1 MKIIRKLIVLL
12 LVLSFFVPTAIFA
25 AETDPVDPLP
35 EEPAATEEPA
45 EPEEPSIYDEF
56 LSGIEEGSD
65 LYPIKEFL
73 EGINVEIVLNGEEVP
88 TLIISFVNPDFF
100 GSEMLSEEL
109 LAELEAT
116 LRERILNYLAYLEEE
131 PEEPV
136 APVEPEAEEPAE
148 PAVEAEEPAE
158 PEAEEP
164 AEPAVEAEEPVEPVV
179 EEPSL
184 IEIVLVTGLTE
195 EQEAAIIQLAECELV
210 KLFVTEA
217 FDSVKDAFFQAKVE
231 LINAMYAYK
240 AIRKTGDLEDVM
252 EALGRLQEARE
263 NKDLMELLKDEVEI
277 MKEGIKEL
285 LVCDDDEGFSNGPK
299 EESPSI
305 MNKLESEG
313 IGKGLVK
320 EKKEKKVKTNNGKK
334 G

>member
-136 APVEPEAEEPAE
+136 APV
-148 PAVEAEEPAE
+148 E

>member
-25 AETDPVDPLP
+25 AETDPVDPP
-35 EEPAATEEPA
+35 VEEPA
-45 EPEEPSIYDEF
+45 EPVEEPSIYDVF

-65 LYPIKEFL
+65 LYPIKDFL
-73 EGINVEIVLNGEEVP
+73 EGIKVEIVPNGEEAP
-88 TLIISFVNPDFF
+88 TLIISFVNPEFF

-109 LAELEAT
+109 LVELEAI
-116 LRERILNYLAYLEEE
+116 LRDRILKYLAHLEEETEESEE
-131 PEEPV
+131 PEEP
-136 APVEPEAEEPAE
+136 AVEEPTEPAVEEPAAPEAEEPEE
-148 PAVEAEEPAE
+148 PAVEEPAE
-158 PEAEEP
+158 PEAEEL
-164 AEPAVEAEEPVEPVV
+164 
-179 EEPSL
+179 SL

-195 EQEAAIIQLAECELV
+195 EQEAAIIQLAECELI
-210 KLFVTEA
+210 KLFITEA
-217 FDSVKDAFFQAKVE
+217 FDSVKDAFFQAKVDF
-231 LINAMYAYK
+231 INAMNAYK
-240 AIRKTGDLEDVM
+240 AIRKTGSVEEVM

-263 NKDLMELLKDEVEI
+263 YKDQMELLKDEVEF
-277 MKEGIKEL
+277 MKEGIKDL
-285 LVCDDDEGFSNGPK
+285 LVCDDNEGFSNGPK

>member
-116 LRERILNYLAYLEEE
+116 LRERILNYLAHLEEE

-136 APVEPEAEEPAE
+136 APVEPEAEEPEEPIE
-148 PAVEAEEPAE
+148 PAAEEP
-158 PEAEEP
+158 
-164 AEPAVEAEEPVEPVV
+164 EEPVEPAV